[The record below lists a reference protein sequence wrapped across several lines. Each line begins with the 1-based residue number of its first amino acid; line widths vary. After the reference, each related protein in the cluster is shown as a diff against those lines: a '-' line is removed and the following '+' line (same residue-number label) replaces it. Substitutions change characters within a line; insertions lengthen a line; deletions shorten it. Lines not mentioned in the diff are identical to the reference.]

1 MKILLTFF
9 VLFFSSLLLADEIS
23 DFQIEG
29 MSLGDSVL
37 DFFSEKEIK
46 NNLKNYYSD
55 NTYSV
60 TEIYNPTLLK
70 VYDAIQLH
78 FKSSDKEY
86 TIESIAGY
94 LNYENNIDKCYE
106 KKNKIYNDINSLFL
120 DMKKEEN
127 DRPHVG
133 DKSGKSFV
141 SEINLYNDDFAIRII
156 CTDWS
161 KQIGYKDNLSVAIE
175 GRDFLDWLS
184 NSAFK

>member
-1 MKILLTFF
+1 
-9 VLFFSSLLLADEIS
+9 
-23 DFQIEG
+23 
-29 MSLGDSVL
+29 
-37 DFFSEKEIK
+37 
-46 NNLKNYYSD
+46 
-55 NTYSV
+55 
-60 TEIYNPTLLK
+60 
-70 VYDAIQLH
+70 
-78 FKSSDKEY
+78 
-86 TIESIAGY
+86 
-94 LNYENNIDKCYE
+94 
-106 KKNKIYNDINSLFL
+106 
-120 DMKKEEN
+120 MKKEEN